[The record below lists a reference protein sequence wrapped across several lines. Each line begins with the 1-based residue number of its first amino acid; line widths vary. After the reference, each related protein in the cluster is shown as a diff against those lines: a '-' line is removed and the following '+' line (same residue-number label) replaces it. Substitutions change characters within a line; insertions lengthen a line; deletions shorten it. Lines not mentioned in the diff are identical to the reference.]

1 MQQQNVERRMP
12 LRAKRATLSSVGL
25 LFLCG
30 LLACQPQTKR
40 DRAGVGPEVAQNPA
54 DDAIPAAP
62 DDAPDSASS
71 AADRL
76 EINPKDWKES
86 LRRLCEEGVPFA
98 CSQLGYDAQRA
109 GQWDEAIG
117 LLTRAC
123 LLDVPLAQCAQAEQ
137 SAQGLARACA
147 DLAPLYL
154 QKGRAQEAQVYKK
167 CACDRSFKVA
177 CL

>member
-1 MQQQNVERRMP
+1 MRLGAM
-12 LRAKRATLSSVGL
+12 RAALSGVGL
-25 LFLCG
+25 WFLCG

-40 DRAGVGPEVAQNPA
+40 DRAGVGPEVAQNSA
-54 DDAIPAAP
+54 DDAIQATP
-62 DDAPDSASS
+62 DDTLDSASS
-71 AADRL
+71 AADRV
-76 EINPKDWKES
+76 EINPKDWRES
-86 LRRLCEEGVPFA
+86 LRRLCDDGVPFA

-109 GQWDEAIG
+109 EQWDEAIG

-123 LLDVPLAQCAQAEQ
+123 LLDVPVAQCAQAEKA
-137 SAQGLARACA
+137 AQGLARACA

-167 CACDRSFKVA
+167 CACDRSFQLA